1 MGLVIGYARV
11 SSDEQAQGRSLEH
24 QIMRLKN
31 AGCSEIFTEVKSGF
45 NGEPR
50 PKYNS
55 FLELIAQGDVAKV
68 YITEFDRLGRD
79 EVVLFSFFNLCDR
92 HNIKL
97 ICLEQPYI
105 DISTPE
111 GREMAG
117 HEVVR
122 ARSYSA
128 KLSKRVKSGHK
139 AHRDRNAPYF
149 AAFGYRK
156 VFLHKKKFGEIQK
169 FEMRPFW
176 LDGEIEETFELDYR
190 PFVCLLETKQEL
202 TVYDIAREYINSLL
216 AYGSIRKTIR
226 LINEKY
232 GLRYFV
238 DDRGKGNRKCRGAM
252 GFSVAG
258 FGTWLNNPMLAG
270 HLCYGRTSKQGIK
283 HSHNW
288 DIRYN
293 QFSALISDIERR
305 EIVNLLKHNAETG
318 GRVFVSEFVFP
329 VSGLVYCGE
338 CRGKCRVIRVGRPKN
353 FSFSYQCIN
362 YSRARSC
369 TQKTTVKEKTII
381 EAVIDS
387 LIQKAK
393 EIAALAA
400 TPTKKIEP
408 PELQQLRSQ
417 LAGLQTLG
425 TNMAI
430 ASAIAELKRQIQ
442 DFEAQLDELEEYQ
455 TVDRSLL
462 ISVFSDP
469 IYFKSLSQENQR
481 RVFHGL
487 VEKVLVRQGAIVE
500 IRLKV

>member
-1 MGLVIGYARV
+1 MGLVVGYARV

-24 QIMRLKN
+24 QTMRLKN
-31 AGCSEIFTEVKSGF
+31 AGCQEIFTEIKSGF
-45 NGEPR
+45 TGEPR
-50 PKYNS
+50 PKYES
-55 FLELIAQGDVAKV
+55 FLELIAQENVAKV
-68 YITEFDRLGRD
+68 YVTEFDRLGRD

-92 HNIKL
+92 RNIKL

-156 VFLHKKKFGEIQK
+156 IFLQHKKSGEIQRY
-169 FEMRPFW
+169 EMRPFW
-176 LDGEIEETFELDYR
+176 LDDEIEETFEFDTR
-190 PFVCLLETKQEL
+190 PYVCLLETKEEL
-202 TVYDIAREYINSLL
+202 TVYDVAKEYVNTLL
-216 AYGSIRKTIR
+216 AYRSIRRTIR
-226 LINEKY
+226 FMNEKY

-238 DDRGKGNRKCRGAM
+238 DDRGKGNRKPKGAM

-270 HLCYGRTSKQGIK
+270 HLCYGRAYKQAIRHEK
-283 HSHNW
+283 DW

-293 QFSALISDIERR
+293 QFPALISDAERR
-305 EIVNLLKHNAETG
+305 EILQLLKHNASA
-318 GRVFVSEFVFP
+318 GRAFSSEFIFP
-329 VSGLVYCGE
+329 VSGLVYCAE

-362 YSRARSC
+362 YRRARSC
-369 TQKTTVKEKTII
+369 TQKPSIKEKIII
-381 EAVIDS
+381 EAVINA
-387 LIQKAK
+387 LIQKSV
-393 EIAALAA
+393 EITAIAA
-400 TPTKKIEP
+400 TPPLKIEP
-408 PELQQLRSQ
+408 PELQKLRSQ
-417 LAGLQTLG
+417 LVGLQSLG
-425 TNMAI
+425 TNQAI
-430 ASAIAELKRQIQ
+430 ELAIAELQRQIQ
-442 DFEAQLDELEEYQ
+442 EFEAKLEKLEEYHV
-455 TVDRSLL
+455 VDRSLL

-469 IYFKSLSQENQR
+469 LYFKSLNHEGQR

-487 VEKVLVRQGAIVE
+487 VEKVLIRDGQIVE